1 MAKNLG
7 YLKKKVMQRG
17 KRNLKKKT
25 FSAMLKKA
33 GARKTTTLARMRSKM
48 NFGNRRKVKSVD
60 LGPTLAVK
68 ASPKVNK
75 ATEGYIC
82 PPHYQSIGTKKRV
95 NKLVKFMYP
104 SHRLV
109 YRASGVTQYVDNEQ
123 AVTLFRTNESIDL
136 NDAFTSIQALVYDQQ
151 NSTGNQL
158 VETSDTSNVGPGSQR
173 IGGYMNKM
181 YLESHYTKLRLTS
194 NVEIGQK
201 VEVLPI
207 LVKKNTPQRSLATVN
222 DSSVIDPLVYWR
234 QLVSQQAISTVTGNS
249 PTNAQAL
256 TVNRLGLRPYDKE
269 FRSDFERWFKCL
281 TPARFVL
288 QAGQQTTFGMM
299 QHVYKELK
307 MADMFDCIGIE
318 GITMYYMVF
327 TESTLVGNGN
337 VVGTQVNTGSSN
349 CMYMLEQYRTLRLTS
364 FNRGHTLTVS
374 NSLSVIARNDQTFID
389 NTSGGSEIGN
399 DLAET

>member
-1 MAKNLG
+1 
-7 YLKKKVMQRG
+7 
-17 KRNLKKKT
+17 
-25 FSAMLKKA
+25 MLKKA
-33 GARKTTTLARMRSKM
+33 GARKASTLARMRSKM

-82 PPHYQSIGTKKRV
+82 PPHYQSIGTKKRI

-109 YRASGVTQYVDNEQ
+109 YRASGVTSYVDNEQ
-123 AVTLFRTNESIDL
+123 AVTLFKTNESIDL
-136 NDAFTSIQALVYDQQ
+136 NDAFTSIQSLVYDSGGTAGNVNMEVSGTVSADPA
-151 NSTGNQL
+151 NS
-158 VETSDTSNVGPGSQR
+158 R
-173 IGGYMNKM
+173 IGGYLNKM

-207 LVKKNTPQRSLATVN
+207 LVKKNTPQRSLATAN
-222 DSSVIDPLVYWR
+222 DATVLDPLKYWQ
-234 QLVSQQAISTVTGNS
+234 QLILQQQVSTVSGNS

-256 TVNRLGLRPYDKE
+256 TTNRLGLRPYDKE
-269 FRSDFERWFKCL
+269 YRADFERWFKCL

-288 QAGQQTTFGMM
+288 QAGQQTTYGMM

-349 CMYMLEQYRTLRLTS
+349 CMYMLEQYRTVRLTS

-389 NTSGGSEIGN
+389 NTNGASEVGADI
-399 DLAET
+399 AEI